1 VTTFELPPDFEREL
15 RAEFPGDFLT
25 TDPADLET
33 YGRDWTRVFTPA
45 PSGVARPRSTDEVQ
59 RLLAACQR
67 HQVPVVPSGGR
78 TGLAGGAVASQGE
91 LVLSLERLRA
101 MGAVDGAG
109 QTLVVQAGAVTQ
121 AVHEH
126 AAEAG
131 LTWPIDLASKGSCQ
145 IGGNVATNAGGVRV
159 IRYGHTRNWVLGL
172 EVVTAGGDVLRLN
185 GALEKNNTGLDL
197 RQLFI
202 GSEGTLGVVTEVTLK
217 LTRLP
222 ERAEVLLFAVADMP
236 RVLALLELA
245 RKGPFVIGA
254 FECFSERCLRRV
266 CDVRKVSRPF
276 PVETPYYVLL
286 EAESAAPD
294 RLDGWLLS
302 TEVQEL
308 VAGGTLAQDNQQRA
322 RLWLYRESIT
332 ESIGASAF
340 PHKNDIALP
349 VRALPA
355 FCRELEAL
363 FAERYPDWEICLFGH
378 VGDGNLHVNTLK
390 PPEMA
395 TDDFLRHARA
405 ADDVLFSLVGRHG
418 GSIAAEHG
426 VGLVKKPFLHYSRS
440 PAELAVLR
448 DVKRALDPTNLL
460 NPGKIFDL

>member
-1 VTTFELPPDFEREL
+1 MTTYELPPAFLHEL
-15 RAEFPGDFLT
+15 GAEFPSDFLS

-67 HQVPVVPSGGR
+67 HQVAVVPSGGR
-78 TGLAGGAVASQGE
+78 TGLAGGAVATQGE

-101 MGAVDGAG
+101 IGSIDRAG
-109 QTLVVQAGAVTQ
+109 QTLIVEAGAVTQ

-126 AAEAG
+126 CAGAG
-131 LTWPIDLASKGSCQ
+131 LTWPIDLAAKGSCQ

-159 IRYGHTRNWVLGL
+159 IRYGHTRHWVLGL
-172 EVVTAGGDVLRLN
+172 EVVTARGELLRLN
-185 GALEKNNTGLDL
+185 GALEKNNTGIDL

-217 LTRLP
+217 LARLP
-222 ERAEVLLFAVADMP
+222 ERAEVLLFAVADMQK
-236 RVLALLELA
+236 VLALLELC
-245 RKGPFVIGA
+245 RKAPFVIGA
-254 FECFSERCLRRV
+254 FECFSEHCLRRV
-266 CDVRKVSRPF
+266 CDVRKLSRPF

-286 EAESAAPD
+286 EAEPSSPAGLDTWLSSPD
-294 RLDGWLLS
+294 VS
-302 TEVQEL
+302 EL
-308 VAGGTLAQDNQQRA
+308 VAGGTLAQDNQQRL
-322 RLWLYRESIT
+322 RLWQYRESIT

-349 VRALPA
+349 VRALPT

-390 PPEMA
+390 PPDMA
-395 TDDFLRHARA
+395 VDDFLRHARG
-405 ADDVLFSLVGRHG
+405 ADDVLFALVQRHG
-418 GSIAAEHG
+418 GSISAEHG
-426 VGLVKKPFLHYSRS
+426 VGLLKKPFLHYSRS
-440 PAELAVLR
+440 PAELAVFR